1 MSREKIDGQLFSYT
15 GPAFHYLGEE
25 ERHFFARE
33 QAQFRVN
40 LIGCGMIGMEHMRV
54 ATRVGRSAIHGV
66 FDPNPRSVEV
76 AKAEFAKE
84 TDAPLVV
91 YDSLEA
97 ACQDPDVDGL
107 LICTPNYTHLEVL
120 KVAIQSGKHIFME
133 KPMATR
139 LEDAYQITQM
149 AKEYGSVLQIG
160 LQYRYKSIYAE
171 AIHEVLERKA
181 VGSVKMINLLEHRI
195 PFLDKVG
202 QWNKFSKYSGGTL
215 VEKCCHYFDLMN
227 LFAQSR
233 PVRVYA
239 NGSQSTNFRDFEY
252 NGETSDILDSA
263 FVTVEYANGVRAGF
277 NLCMFAPM
285 FHEELLVCGDEGR
298 VKAAEMED
306 FGAAA
311 RLRTE
316 MEVFCGQNRPS
327 KKSEPSY
334 PKLIEDSGHNG
345 ATWFEHIAFADQMAG
360 KATNSATVEEG
371 FWSVVVGVA
380 AEESVRTGA
389 IVEVADLLQQRGIQM
404 D

>member
-15 GPAFHYLGEE
+15 GPAFHYISEE
-25 ERHFFARE
+25 ERHFFAKE
-33 QAQFRVN
+33 PAQFRVA

-66 FDPNPRSVEV
+66 FDLNERSITV
-76 AKAEFAKE
+76 AKEEFAKITDE
-84 TDAPLVV
+84 TFIV

-97 ACQDPDVDGL
+97 ICNDSDIDGI
-107 LICTPNYTHLEVL
+107 LICTPNFTHLDIL
-120 KVAIQSGKHIFME
+120 KAVIKSGKHIFME
-133 KPMATR
+133 KPMATK
-139 LEDAYQITQM
+139 LEDAYEITQM
-149 AKEYGSVLQIG
+149 AKEYDAVLQIG
-160 LQYRYKSIYAE
+160 LQYRYKSIYSE

-181 VGSVKMINLLEHRI
+181 VGEVKMINLMEHRI
-195 PFLDKVG
+195 PFLDKVN

-239 NGSQSTNFRDFEY
+239 NGSQSTNFRDFEFK
-252 NGETSDILDSA
+252 GEKSDILDSA
-263 FVTVEYANGVRAGF
+263 FVTVEYENGVRAGF

-285 FHEELLVCGDEGR
+285 FHEELVVCGDEGR
-298 VKAAEMED
+298 VKAAEIED
-306 FGAAA
+306 FSENA

-327 KKSEPSY
+327 KTSQPSY
-334 PKLIEDSGHNG
+334 PKLIEASGHNG

-360 KATNSATVEEG
+360 KATNSATVDEG
-371 FWSVVVGVA
+371 FWSVVVGCA
-380 AEESVRTGA
+380 AEESVKTGK
-389 IVEVADLLQQRGIQM
+389 IIEVAALLKSKGIVL
-404 D
+404 